1 MSDTLASTYENI
13 YSKMAFPI
21 EHISTLYVLFLH
33 FYVHN
38 YVLFYIF
45 MYILM
50 YICTYLC
57 T

>member
-13 YSKMAFPI
+13 FSKLAFPI

-38 YVLFYIF
+38 YVSYYTF